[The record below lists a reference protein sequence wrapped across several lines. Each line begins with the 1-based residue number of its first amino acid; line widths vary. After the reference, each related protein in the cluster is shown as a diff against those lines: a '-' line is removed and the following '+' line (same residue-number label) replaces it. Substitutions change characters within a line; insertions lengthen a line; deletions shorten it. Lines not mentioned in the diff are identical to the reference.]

1 MIVSYPF
8 IYAALKVVLIPFQTN
23 ARLADYLGLP
33 SMWNKT
39 TTKGGTIKAACDYT
53 MTVPP
58 GNDDPTEL
66 YPDVAAVAATYG
78 DPDGKYAAFL
88 ASQDSTYPS
97 EAYFLWDQPLSDSNL
112 AAATPSAD
120 GPATTST
127 KSGATSLNVNGM
139 LGLLVA
145 VCSLILV
152 S

>member
-1 MIVSYPF
+1 
-8 IYAALKVVLIPFQTN
+8 
-23 ARLADYLGLP
+23 
-33 SMWNKT
+33 MWNKT

-58 GNDDPTEL
+58 GNDDPVEL

-88 ASQDSTYPS
+88 ASQDPTYPA

-112 AAATPSAD
+112 VAATPAAG
-120 GPATTST
+120 GPAATSAP
-127 KSGATSLNVNGM
+127 SGATALAVSGM

-145 VCSLILV
+145 LCSTFFLML
-152 S
+152 